1 MKKKFIIPAAALL
14 ALTITFCG
22 CENIMLIP
30 GKSSGAIVEESSS
43 SQSSEPLSAFPVTLN
58 DTEITKAPEKI
69 VSLTPAYTE
78 ILFEMGYGEKI
89 TAVSDYCDY
98 PESVKELPKAASSAN
113 PDITAIKKLKPDLVI
128 TATPIVTKDKISLE
142 AQGIKVLV
150 IPSPRSIE
158 EFENV
163 YKFFGLAMN
172 GLFDGEAAG
181 EKAFAPIK
189 KQLAAIKKTKKK
201 FIYVTAANTPAG
213 GDTFESAVLSLF
225 GTNIAESASGY
236 TYKAADLAENQP
248 DLIFV
253 SDIIGEDTLISD
265 ENYSELKAVTDGKIT
280 VLENRYFERPS
291 SRITELI
298 GTAAKAFGVDLNEN
312 NETEN
317 SSAPASESENSSD
330 TKNNSENNPQ
340 ATE

>member
-1 MKKKFIIPAAALL
+1 MKRKLIMLTAALL
-14 ALTITFCG
+14 ALTVTFGG

-30 GKSSGAIVEESSS
+30 GKSSGAITEENSSA
-43 SQSSEPLSAFPVTLN
+43 QSSEPLSAYPVTLN
-58 DTEITKAPEKI
+58 DTEIAKAPEKI

-113 PDITAIKKLKPDLVI
+113 PDIAAIKKLKPDLVI

-158 EFENV
+158 EFENI

-181 EKAFAPIK
+181 EKAFSPIK
-189 KQLAAIKKTKKK
+189 KQIDAIKKTKKK

-225 GTNIAESASGY
+225 GTNIAESA
-236 TYKAADLAENQP
+236 YKAADLAENQP

-253 SDIIGEDTLISD
+253 SDIIGVDTLISD

-291 SRITELI
+291 GRITELI
-298 GTAAKAFGVDLNEN
+298 GTVAKAFEVDLNAKA
-312 NETEN
+312 ETEN
-317 SSAPASESENSSD
+317 SSAPKSEEPADAESGNDDNS
-330 TKNNSENNPQ
+330 
-340 ATE
+340 ATTE

>member
-1 MKKKFIIPAAALL
+1 MKRKLIIPAAALL

-113 PDITAIKKLKPDLVI
+113 PDITAIKKLKPDLV
-128 TATPIVTKDKISLE
+128 TKDKISLE

-225 GTNIAESASGY
+225 GTNIAESASGRSCRKSARPYIRKRYHRRRY
-236 TYKAADLAENQP
+236 T
-248 DLIFV
+248 
-253 SDIIGEDTLISD
+253 DI
-265 ENYSELKAVTDGKIT
+265 
-280 VLENRYFERPS
+280 R
-291 SRITELI
+291 
-298 GTAAKAFGVDLNEN
+298 
-312 NETEN
+312 
-317 SSAPASESENSSD
+317 
-330 TKNNSENNPQ
+330 
-340 ATE
+340 